1 MFKFPIKSNRLEVV
15 RVILQNFNFGLYAK
29 IHQNPGFMANFHV
42 KTPCYFIFFLNLCPK
57 RPFWRMV
64 LYILRKKE
72 PILAKFWQFWRKNG
86 LKLKNFMKTQ
96 LSRKM
101 KILQKL
107 CRCTLKIWNMFKIAW
122 NHFKMFKSMRGTQF

>member
-1 MFKFPIKSNRLEVV
+1 MSKLHIKSCRIEVV

-42 KTPCYFIFFLNLCPK
+42 KTPCYFIFFKNLCPK

-72 PILAKFWQFWRKNG
+72 PILATFWQFLRKNG
-86 LKLKNFMKTQ
+86 LKLKFFMKTQ

-107 CRCTLKIWNMFKIAW
+107 RRCTLKIWNMFKIAW